1 MKTIAII
8 IFPIVLITEFLLTFC
23 TMGLYYPFIEIMLDE
38 KLFTKQLLNYI
49 RK

>member
-8 IFPIVLITEFLLTFC
+8 IFPIVLITEFLLTIF
-23 TMGLYYPFIEIMLDE
+23 TIGMYLFLIMIIMDG
-38 KLFTKQLLNYI
+38 KLITEQLLNYI